1 MIRKIFMPEGGG
13 ELKKTYLWTVLAGL
27 LYAGSSFL
35 MSMAVSNI
43 LGARQAG
50 IFAIA
55 MTIGNQLVTIGYYN
69 MRTFQASDVT
79 EKYSF
84 ADYCGFRAVTV
95 TVMAAAGI
103 VWIAAGGYEREK
115 AIAVGW
121 MTLFK
126 IFEAVSDLLEGRYQ
140 QKGRYDVSCRGV
152 FVKTALYLICFV
164 AVLLLTGNLQVSL
177 AFMGIVYG
185 VCILIIDGSLIPYFG
200 GIRIRFCA
208 AAQKSLLISCMPLF
222 INSFFM
228 TYIVN
233 AAKYSMERYYSD
245 DYLGIFNALYMMAF
259 VVNLFSS
266 FVFKPLIEP
275 LSVKF
280 NGGDLKGFTA
290 VVKRQALII
299 VCITAVCVT
308 GAYFLG
314 IPVLTWLF
322 GIDLDGYRSA
332 LCVILAG
339 GAFTALY
346 QLLQYGIVIM
356 RHQAGCL
363 AGCMVTAVLTFLF
376 TPLLVRRFA
385 VFGGA
390 VSYFCSMALMSAVL
404 LIFFL
409 YDLKVE
415 KKAAQEEAEY
425 EKE

>member
-1 MIRKIFMPEGGG
+1 MIRKIFMPAGGG
-13 ELKKTYLWTVLAGL
+13 ELKTTYLWTVLAGL

-43 LGARQAG
+43 LGAHQAG
-50 IFAIA
+50 VFAIA
-55 MTIGNQLVTIGYYN
+55 MTVGNQLVTIGYYN

-95 TVMAAAGI
+95 SVMAAVGI
-103 VWIAAGGYEREK
+103 LWIAAGGYEREK
-115 AIAVGW
+115 AIAIGW

-152 FVKTALYLICFV
+152 FVKTALYLIFFV
-164 AVLLLTGNLQVSL
+164 TVMAVTENLLAAL
-177 AFMGIVYG
+177 AVMGLVYG
-185 VCILIIDGSLIPYFG
+185 AGILIIDGSLIKSFG
-200 GIRIRFCA
+200 GIRIRFSA
-208 AAQKSLLISCMPLF
+208 AVQKSLLINCMPLF
-222 INSFFM
+222 VNSFFM

-280 NGGDLKGFTA
+280 NGKDLKGFTA
-290 VVKRQALII
+290 VMKRQVFII
-299 VCITAVCVT
+299 AGITAVCVA
-308 GAYFLG
+308 GAYLLG

-322 GIDLDGYRSA
+322 GIDLGGYRGA

-363 AGCMVTAVLTFLF
+363 AGCIVTAVLTFLF
-376 TPLLVRRFA
+376 TPFLVRRYA
-385 VFGGA
+385 IFGGA

-409 YDLKVE
+409 FDLKVE

-425 EKE
+425 EKR

>member
-1 MIRKIFMPEGGG
+1 MINRIFMPPGG
-13 ELKKTYLWTVLAGL
+13 ESMKKTYLWTVLAGL

-43 LGARQAG
+43 LGAHQAG
-50 IFAIA
+50 VFTIA

-69 MRTFQASDVT
+69 MRTFQVSDVT
-79 EKYSF
+79 EKYGF
-84 ADYCGFRAVTV
+84 DDYAGFRAVTV
-95 TVMAAAGI
+95 TVMTAVGI
-103 VWIAAGGYEREK
+103 LWVFFGGYEKEK
-115 AIAVGW
+115 AAAVCL
-121 MTLFK
+121 MTFFK
-126 IFEAVSDLLEGRYQ
+126 ICESVSDLLEGRYQ

-152 FVKTALYLICFV
+152 FIKTLLYLLCFV
-164 AVLLLTGNLQVSL
+164 LTLAVTGELIISL
-177 AFMGIVYG
+177 AAMGLIYG
-185 VCILIIDGSLIPYFG
+185 VSILVIDGVLIKSFG
-200 GIRIRFCA
+200 GMRIRFSFSVIR
-208 AAQKSLLISCMPLF
+208 SLTINCMPLF

-233 AAKYSMERYYSD
+233 ASKYSMERYYSD

-266 FVFKPLIEP
+266 FVLKPLIMP

-280 NGGDLKGFTA
+280 SKRDFKGFTK
-290 VVKRQALII
+290 VMKRQALII
-299 VCITAVCVT
+299 AGITAVCIL
-308 GAYFLG
+308 GAYILG

-322 GIDLDGYRSA
+322 GIDLSGHRSA

-339 GAFTALY
+339 GAFTAIY

-363 AGCMVTAVLTFLF
+363 AGCVVTAALTFVF
-376 TPLLVRRFA
+376 TPVLVRKSA
-385 VFGGA
+385 IFGGA

-409 YDLKVE
+409 YYLKRE
-415 KKAAQEEAEY
+415 REE
-425 EKE
+425 

>member
-1 MIRKIFMPEGGG
+1 M
-13 ELKKTYLWTVLAGL
+13 AGL

-55 MTIGNQLVTIGYYN
+55 MTVGNQLVTIGYYN

-185 VCILIIDGSLIPYFG
+185 SLHF
-200 GIRIRFCA
+200 
-208 AAQKSLLISCMPLF
+208 
-222 INSFFM
+222 
-228 TYIVN
+228 
-233 AAKYSMERYYSD
+233 D
-245 DYLGIFNALYMMAF
+245 
-259 VVNLFSS
+259 
-266 FVFKPLIEP
+266 
-275 LSVKF
+275 
-280 NGGDLKGFTA
+280 
-290 VVKRQALII
+290 
-299 VCITAVCVT
+299 
-308 GAYFLG
+308 
-314 IPVLTWLF
+314 
-322 GIDLDGYRSA
+322 
-332 LCVILAG
+332 
-339 GAFTALY
+339 
-346 QLLQYGIVIM
+346 
-356 RHQAGCL
+356 H
-363 AGCMVTAVLTFLF
+363 
-376 TPLLVRRFA
+376 
-385 VFGGA
+385 
-390 VSYFCSMALMSAVL
+390 
-404 LIFFL
+404 
-409 YDLKVE
+409 
-415 KKAAQEEAEY
+415 
-425 EKE
+425 

>member
-55 MTIGNQLVTIGYYN
+55 MTVGNQLVTIGYYN

-177 AFMGIVYG
+177 AFMGIVY
-185 VCILIIDGSLIPYFG
+185 
-200 GIRIRFCA
+200 
-208 AAQKSLLISCMPLF
+208 
-222 INSFFM
+222 
-228 TYIVN
+228 
-233 AAKYSMERYYSD
+233 
-245 DYLGIFNALYMMAF
+245 
-259 VVNLFSS
+259 
-266 FVFKPLIEP
+266 
-275 LSVKF
+275 
-280 NGGDLKGFTA
+280 
-290 VVKRQALII
+290 
-299 VCITAVCVT
+299 
-308 GAYFLG
+308 
-314 IPVLTWLF
+314 
-322 GIDLDGYRSA
+322 
-332 LCVILAG
+332 
-339 GAFTALY
+339 
-346 QLLQYGIVIM
+346 
-356 RHQAGCL
+356 
-363 AGCMVTAVLTFLF
+363 
-376 TPLLVRRFA
+376 
-385 VFGGA
+385 
-390 VSYFCSMALMSAVL
+390 
-404 LIFFL
+404 
-409 YDLKVE
+409 
-415 KKAAQEEAEY
+415 
-425 EKE
+425 